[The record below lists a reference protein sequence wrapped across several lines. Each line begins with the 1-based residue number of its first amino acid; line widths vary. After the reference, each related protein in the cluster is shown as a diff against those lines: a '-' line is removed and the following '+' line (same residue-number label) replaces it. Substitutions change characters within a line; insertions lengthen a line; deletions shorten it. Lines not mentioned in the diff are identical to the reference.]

1 MLSVYYHVYVQSFQ
15 SLDMNCEL
23 ICDLLLLDYII
34 ITVIYIIFILLTR
47 YLSVN
52 RMSDAS
58 ENSVAKIMSV
68 ALSKNVVF

>member
-1 MLSVYYHVYVQSFQ
+1 
-15 SLDMNCEL
+15 MNCEL
-23 ICDLLLLDYII
+23 ICDLLLVDYII
-34 ITVIYIIFILLTR
+34 ITVIHTILILLTSII
-47 YLSVN
+47 SVI

>member
-1 MLSVYYHVYVQSFQ
+1 VLSVYYHVYVQSFQ